1 MSEAYFY
8 FGLIIAFEL
17 MAVYFFAKQGFHWL
31 NILLIA
37 NLIMVSISAKRLLNF
52 PFGVSNAGNLFYAFI
67 PIVSFLVVKQ
77 YGETAARRI
86 VKKSI
91 LVLGLIVI
99 LRFLFISI
107 PDTVEGNE
115 VITECYRTVIQGNY
129 LITAASFLAFY
140 FSFIFALRV
149 FELFENNKLI
159 AYLAGMLVWQ
169 TVDSVIF
176 FIVAFLNTWGELGKV
191 WEYLWV
197 GWLVKI
203 CIGGL
208 TVCLV
213 GVKELP
219 RKPTKRVGKLS

>member
-1 MSEAYFY
+1 MSETYLYFC
-8 FGLIIAFEL
+8 LIIAFEL
-17 MAVYFFAKQGFHWL
+17 AAVYFFAKQGFHWV

-37 NLIMVSISAKRLLNF
+37 NLIMVSISGKRLLNF
-52 PFGVSNAGNLFYAFI
+52 PFGISNAGNLFYAFI
-67 PIVSFLVVKQ
+67 PIIAFLVTTQ

-99 LRFLFISI
+99 LRLLFSWI

-115 VITECYRTVIQGNY
+115 VVSEAYRTIIQGNY
-129 LITAASFLAFY
+129 LITGASFLAFY
-140 FSFIFALRV
+140 FSFIIALRV
-149 FELFENNKLI
+149 FEKFENNEWVAFGL
-159 AYLAGMLVWQ
+159 GMLVWE
-169 TVDSVIF
+169 TVDSSIF
-176 FIVAFLNTWGELGKV
+176 FILAFLDSWGNLGKV

-203 CIGGL
+203 SIGTL
-208 TVCLV
+208 TLSLV

-219 RKPTKRVGKLS
+219 RKLKK